1 MSAVFRLIDTIIG
14 RKCEVEECV
23 CVAEENDPHCYDHS
37 VMRLVEE
44 AFGDFEYSCDFRGVN
59 CTETATHMNEN
70 DVHMC
75 ENCYNIWV
83 RIQRGN
89 AYYGSGQRPPMRRDE
104 EREVCSGYNGPCAVT
119 TVAHPSD
126 GGQVPMCSHCADR
139 AFFVHQPPA
148 HFANLESLFPGY

>member
-37 VMRLVEE
+37 VMRLIEPLFE
-44 AFGDFEYSCDFRGVN
+44 PFEYSCDFGSVN

-75 ENCYNIWV
+75 ETCFNIWM
-83 RIQRGN
+83 QN
-89 AYYGSGQRPPMRRDE
+89 QGSLLGLPRP
-104 EREVCSGYNGPCAVT
+104 GY
-119 TVAHPSD
+119 D
-126 GGQVPMCSHCADR
+126 GGSYHRNINWR
-139 AFFVHQPPA
+139 ALMDSAQ
-148 HFANLESLFPGY
+148 EEEGDETE